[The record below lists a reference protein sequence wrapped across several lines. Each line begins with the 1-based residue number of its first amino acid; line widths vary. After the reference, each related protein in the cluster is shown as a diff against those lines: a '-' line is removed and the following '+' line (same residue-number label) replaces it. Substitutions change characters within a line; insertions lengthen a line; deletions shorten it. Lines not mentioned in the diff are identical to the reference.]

1 MLQQLYFASDNVGAK
16 NSAKLSYQWAVWR
29 SQMPKAPPVLPVLPG
44 ALCSLSAETSHSLMV
59 SRRQAGPSAP
69 TRQPEHAGPRRRPS
83 LPHCDRDHGAAP
95 PITRTLPGRR
105 RLVSPL
111 ASVYGVQAAA
121 GHSGGDGGCRG
132 RGGGHCRPAGR
143 SQGQPAMFGSPAHA
157 APATALARIM
167 MLPPPPLPA
176 RVSAA
181 GETPAASRP
190 LRC

>member
-1 MLQQLYFASDNVGAK
+1 
-16 NSAKLSYQWAVWR
+16 
-29 SQMPKAPPVLPVLPG
+29 MPKAPPSPSCIAG
-44 ALCSLSAETSHSLMV
+44 RSLLAFCGDLTLTHGV
-59 SRRQAGPSAP
+59 TPAGRAQRTNQATRACRAP
-69 TRQPEHAGPRRRPS
+69 PPPS

-121 GHSGGDGGCRG
+121 GHSGGGGECRG

-143 SQGQPAMFGSPAHA
+143 SPGQPSMFGSPAHA